1 MSENQ
6 SSEAQL
12 RVAAVSPSF
21 CEHPVL
27 RERLLALYP
36 DAKLNTALDRLEG
49 EQLIDFLR
57 GYDVAI
63 VGLEHM
69 TADVI
74 NALPDLK
81 VISKLGTGLDMIDL
95 EAMRQRNIRLG
106 WRAGANALSI
116 AELVI
121 GYAIVALRKMNSSN
135 LAVRQGEVVR
145 NRMGRLLTG
154 RVFGL
159 QGCGHIGQHVVRLL
173 KPFGCTILA
182 YDVADRSAFY
192 EEYGVKAVS
201 FDELIERSEIL
212 SIHAPLNEST
222 RNLYNRDL
230 FARMRRDAIL
240 INTARGEIVDEE
252 ALYDALTN
260 GTIEAACADVLCS
273 EPNFD
278 SPLIA
283 LPNFFLTPHIG
294 GSAAE
299 ARLAMGE
306 DALHGITNNF
316 IPLGNADNPMGRKN

>member
-1 MSENQ
+1 MSDRLAVEG
-6 SSEAQL
+6 QL
-12 RVAAVSPSF
+12 RIAAVSPSF
-21 CEHPVL
+21 CEHPIL
-27 RERLLALYP
+27 RERLLAAFP

-49 EQLIDFLR
+49 DGLVAFLQ
-57 GYDVAI
+57 GADVAI

-95 EAMRQRNIRLG
+95 EAMRARDIRLG

-121 GYAIVALRKMNSSN
+121 GYAITALRKMNSSN
-135 LAVRQGEVVR
+135 LSVRSGQVVR

-154 RVFGL
+154 RVVGL

-173 KPFGCTILA
+173 QPFGCKILA
-182 YDVADRSAFY
+182 YDPADRSEFY
-192 EEYGVKAVS
+192 AQYGVEAVS
-201 FDELIERSEIL
+201 FDELVERSEIL
-212 SIHAPLNEST
+212 SIHAPLNDRT
-222 RNLYNRDL
+222 RDLYNRAL
-230 FARMRRDAIL
+230 FARMRNDAIL

-252 ALYDALTN
+252 ALFEALTT
-260 GTIEAACADVLCS
+260 GVIEAACADVLCS

-306 DALHGITNNF
+306 DALNGITNNF
-316 IPLGNADNPMGRKN
+316 IPWGNADNPMGRKD